1 MSYICRGDVDEE
13 FINWRVSCP
22 TCTSEICQP
31 NVQDIGAESSE
42 PMSVTLCSGTAVV
55 YDYVR
60 GVSNLNITLPRPT
73 TVRHLEINCES
84 SFSLHI
90 AGI

>member
-1 MSYICRGDVDEE
+1 MSYICTGDVDEE
-13 FINWRVSCP
+13 FRVART

-42 PMSVTLCSGTAVV
+42 PMSVALCSGTAVT

-60 GVSNLNITLPRPT
+60 GVSNLNITLPRLT
-73 TVRHLEINCES
+73 IVRHLENNCES
-84 SFSLHI
+84 IPTSFS
-90 AGI
+90 